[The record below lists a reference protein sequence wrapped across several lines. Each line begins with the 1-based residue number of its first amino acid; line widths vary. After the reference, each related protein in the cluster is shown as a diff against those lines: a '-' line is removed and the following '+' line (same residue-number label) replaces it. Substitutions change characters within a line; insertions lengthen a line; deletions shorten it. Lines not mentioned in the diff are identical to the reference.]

1 MRKLLIG
8 MLTIGLFGLGPT
20 SPSRAN
26 QVVPYQM
33 CATPESPSC
42 IVSFEIKGPGLS
54 DFTSLSGPTYRD
66 DGAIFSALNST
77 YAPSTGVREFRL
89 LVRENTFASMNPTA
103 PKGAVLAQIEISDSV
118 RNLASQLPLDSETT
132 FRVKVNGTAVFPG
145 PAIAFLDKGIYGFG
159 TVGSVYQFTL
169 ESKPLDIFSVS
180 NSIGC
185 AFCPSPVAAED
196 KRGKF
201 SVIFMPPEFL
211 HNSTLSGFGPYIY
224 PWFAIESNAESA
236 SAPTWSSGLNIR
248 VSSPHLRSDGV
259 TLNQGKYRLVLNE
272 SILNSSFQMSREQAI
287 SGALIAQSA
296 EIGSAMV
303 PVSSA
308 VTAIDSNFIEMNLA
322 SFHYSTRDIAVKPS
336 VSLKSSSVTW
346 SGKKSSV
353 KRNKALTVKS
363 SVKSNKKKATGTM
376 RVDLVNASGVVVGSI
391 SSKVKKGSGKVTFSK
406 TFTKSLAPGRYT
418 VKINFFGSGTA
429 KNSNRSYSLKVK

>member
-8 MLTIGLFGLGPT
+8 MLTLGLFGLGPT
-20 SPSRAN
+20 SPSRAD

-54 DFTSLSGPTYRD
+54 DFVSLSSPTYRE
-66 DGAIFSALNST
+66 DGAIFFATNT
-77 YAPSTGVREFRL
+77 AYAPSTGVRDFRL
-89 LVRENTFASMNPTA
+89 LVRENTFTSMNPTA
-103 PKGAVLAQIEISDSV
+103 PKGPVLAQIEISDSA
-118 RNLASQLPLDSETT
+118 RSLASQLPLDSETI
-132 FRVKVNGTAVFPG
+132 FRVKVNGTSVFPG
-145 PAIAFLDKGIYGFG
+145 PAIAFLDKASYVFG
-159 TVGSVYQFTL
+159 TAGSVYQFTL

-185 AFCPSPVAAED
+185 AFCPAHVAAED

-201 SVIFMPPEFL
+201 AVTFMPPEFL
-211 HNSTLSGFGPYIY
+211 HNSTLSGFGPNIY

-236 SAPTWSSGLNIR
+236 SAPTWSGGLNIR

-272 SILNSSFQMSREQAI
+272 SLLNSSFQMSREQAI

-296 EIGSAMV
+296 EIGAALA
-303 PVSSA
+303 PVSST
-308 VTAIDSNFIEMNLA
+308 VSAIDANFIEMNLA
-322 SFHYSTRDIAVKPS
+322 PFHYSTRDVVVKPS
-336 VSLKSSSVTW
+336 VNLKSSSVAW
-346 SGKKSSV
+346 SGKKSSI

-376 RVDLVNASGVVVGSI
+376 RVDLINASGVVVGSMG
-391 SSKVKKGSGKVTFSK
+391 SKVKKGSGKVTFSK
-406 TFTKSLAPGRYT
+406 KFTKSLAPGRYT